1 MPRARRGVQHETRA
15 GVWRFGGGDRVG
27 DTVGTAG
34 PSSALRTPHTLYVDE
49 VKNFDT
55 SSLRGI
61 PAEGRKSGPGIVI
74 LQRIVST
81 EVRTFHGGGADNA
94 WNSMIGSS
102 GR

>member
-1 MPRARRGVQHETRA
+1 MEGDNEVGEVQ
-15 GVWRFGGGDRVG
+15 
-27 DTVGTAG
+27 
-34 PSSALRTPHTLYVDE
+34 
-49 VKNFDT
+49 NFDT